1 MRTFLF
7 IALSL
12 SVLTFGGFFYLSF
25 AAGNTHGANKQSQLF
40 EVKGGEG
47 VLSLSKRLE
56 AADLIASRY
65 VFLWHLVR
73 KQKTHTLVAG
83 TYSLSG
89 NLSPADIAL
98 LITEGKTVSRD
109 VRITFPEGWNSKKMA
124 ERLTANGLPGKEF
137 LTQAEKPLPE
147 WRMKFNFLASLPV
160 GASLEGYLF
169 PDTYFFAPEA
179 TAEDIITV
187 LLTNFGKKLESIVR
201 QSNEN
206 DGGLD
211 PKRLHAVVT
220 LASIIEGEG
229 RTKEERDMI
238 SDIFWKRIALGQ
250 PLQSDATINY
260 ILGTTR
266 LQPTL
271 KDLERVSP
279 YNTYQ
284 NKGLPPGP
292 ISNPGLVS
300 LQAALFPRS
309 NPYYYFL
316 VDINTGETFYA
327 TTFEEHVKNRAL
339 HGL

>member
-1 MRTFLF
+1 MRRFLI
-7 IALSL
+7 IAAVLSII
-12 SVLTFGGFFYLSF
+12 TFGGFLYLSSV
-25 AAGNTHGANKQSQLF
+25 AQYSHGTAVAEQRF
-40 EVKGGEG
+40 EVRQGEHIFA
-47 VLSLSKRLE
+47 LSERLE
-56 AADLIASRY
+56 NAGLIASRY
-65 VFLWHLVR
+65 AFIWHIIREGKTKNLVI
-73 KQKTHTLVAG
+73 G
-83 TYSLSG
+83 TYGLSG
-89 NLSPADIAL
+89 NLTPTDIAF
-98 LITEGKTVSRD
+98 LITEGKTMSRD
-109 VRITFPEGWNSKKMA
+109 TKITFPEGWTLKKMA

-137 LTQAEKPLPE
+137 LTQAQQPLQE
-147 WRMKFNFLASLPV
+147 WRTKFDFLATLPI
-160 GASLEGYLF
+160 GASLEGYVF

-187 LLTNFGKKLESIVR
+187 LLTNFEKKWERIVR
-201 QSNEN
+201 QSDES
-206 DGGLD
+206 DGAFD

-220 LASIIEGEG
+220 LASIIEEEG

-238 SDIFWKRIALGQ
+238 SDIFRKRIALGQ

-271 KDLERVSP
+271 KDLEKVSP
-279 YNTYQ
+279 YNTYR

-300 LQAALFPRS
+300 LQAALFPKS

-327 TTFEEHVKNRAL
+327 TTFEEHVKNRSL

>member
-1 MRTFLF
+1 MF
-7 IALSL
+7 SL
-12 SVLTFGGFFYLSF
+12 
-25 AAGNTHGANKQSQLF
+25 A
-40 EVKGGEG
+40 E
-47 VLSLSKRLE
+47 RLE
-56 AADLIASRY
+56 AVGLISSRY

-73 KQKTHTLVAG
+73 EQKTRDLVAG
-83 TYSLSG
+83 AYSLSG
-89 NLSPADIAL
+89 NLSVAEIAL
-98 LITEGKTVSRD
+98 LITEGKTAPRD
-109 VRITFPEGWNSKKMA
+109 IRVTFPEGWTNKKMA
-124 ERLTANGLPGKEF
+124 ERLTANNLPGADF
-137 LTQAEKPLPE
+137 LALVQKPLPE
-147 WRMKFNFLASLPV
+147 WRTKFNFLASLPAGV
-160 GASLEGYLF
+160 SLEGYLF

-179 TAEDIITV
+179 TAEDIITA
-187 LLTNFGKKLESIVR
+187 LLTNFGKKWEGIAI

-206 DGGLD
+206 DGAFD
-211 PKRLHAVVT
+211 PKRLHAVIT
-220 LASIIEGEG
+220 LASIIEEEG

-238 SDIFWKRIALGQ
+238 SDIFRKRIALGQ
-250 PLQSDATINY
+250 PLQSDATINF

-284 NKGLPPGP
+284 NRGLPPGP

-300 LQAALFPRS
+300 LRAALFPKS

-316 VDINTGETFYA
+316 VDIDTGETFYA